1 VLFDEFLA
9 SCVGRVLLAVIVN
22 NVLELLI
29 VTEAEF
35 ANDDLD
41 DIGPNGELVC
51 VLVKIKVVV
60 ECVGRLDAPIE
71 VVFLVVDR
79 QRLVL
84 DP

>member
-1 VLFDEFLA
+1 VLLDEFLA
-9 SCVGRVLLAVIVN
+9 SRVGQVLFVVVVG
-22 NVLELLI
+22 NVFELLI
-29 VTEAEF
+29 VAEEEF
-35 ANDDLD
+35 TNDDLD
-41 DIGPNGELVC
+41 NIGTDGELVC

-60 ECVGRLDAPIE
+60 ECVGCLDAPIE

>member
-1 VLFDEFLA
+1 VLLDEFLA
-9 SCVGRVLLAVIVN
+9 SRASRVLLTVVVG
-22 NVLELLI
+22 NVFELLI
-29 VTEAEF
+29 VAEEEF

-41 DIGPNGELVC
+41 DISTDGELIC

-60 ECVGRLDAPIE
+60 ERVGHLDAPIE